1 MSGGPNVIIKGG
13 CILACGLD
21 WPFLPP
27 RPLPLGAA
35 LWPEDFGEGA
45 RLITDTAPPA
55 VLEIGSSCAV
65 RGSLVPVN
73 ASLPRVLPPRRSWL
87 SCWRFL

>member
-1 MSGGPNVIIKGG
+1 MSGGPIVIINGG
-13 CILACGLD
+13 CVVTCDLD

-27 RPLPLGAA
+27 RPFPLGVVRC
-35 LWPEDFGEGA
+35 LVDMGEGA

-65 RGSLVPVN
+65 RGSFVPVN
-73 ASLPRVLPPRRSWL
+73 ASPPRVLPPRRSRF
-87 SCWRFL
+87 SSWRLL